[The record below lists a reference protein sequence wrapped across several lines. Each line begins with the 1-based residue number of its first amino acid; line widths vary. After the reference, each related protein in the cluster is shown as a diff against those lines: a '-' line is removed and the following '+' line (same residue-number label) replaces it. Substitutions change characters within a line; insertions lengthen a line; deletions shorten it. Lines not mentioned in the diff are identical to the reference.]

1 MTLVANA
8 PISLP
13 TRIVPGP
20 TGAARIRR
28 SVPWRRSSNTLS
40 SPDWAEKN
48 RNRIAIEA
56 LKNVARS
63 GTRSS
68 VVTSTTATGGA
79 AVRAASAIR
88 CWSAGDGDEPASAAT
103 VETASW
109 VPATPSPNRA
119 ATAFATSVASPLVRD
134 PTTASVVG

>member
-1 MTLVANA
+1 M
-8 PISLP
+8 
-13 TRIVPGP
+13 
-20 TGAARIRR
+20 
-28 SVPWRRSSNTLS
+28 
-40 SPDWAEKN
+40 
-48 RNRIAIEA
+48 
-56 LKNVARS
+56 
-63 GTRSS
+63 
-68 VVTSTTATGGA
+68 TSTTATGGG

-88 CWSAGDGDEPASAAT
+88 CWSAGGSDAPASAAT